1 MWRPEVRPPCGG
13 PGQGQQNAL
22 RRALPNDENRL
33 REILGSLFAHGKIL
47 LVVDQRAP
55 VGALQV
61 AVAQA
66 AGAAVGYPQGLAMR
80 RIAGLHPDQA
90 KADAREAAIIAN
102 AARSMP
108 HTLCTTALGDETLA
122 ELRALGGFDDDLA
135 AQNTAK

>member
-1 MWRPEVRPPCGG
+1 M
-13 PGQGQQNAL
+13 
-22 RRALPNDENRL
+22 
-33 REILGSLFAHGKIL
+33 
-47 LVVDQRAP
+47 DQRAP

-102 AARSMP
+102 AMP